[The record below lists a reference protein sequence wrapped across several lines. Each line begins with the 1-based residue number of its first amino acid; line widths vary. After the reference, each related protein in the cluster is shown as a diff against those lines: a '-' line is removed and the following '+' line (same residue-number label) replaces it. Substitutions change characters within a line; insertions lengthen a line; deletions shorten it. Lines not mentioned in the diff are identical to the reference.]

1 MSDAHQNAPLS
12 LPGDSE
18 VQNTP
23 MSADRDP
30 AEVLPWLPCTATLEI
45 PLSHFTIRDLSQLGV
60 GSIVTTAYRHLS
72 DIPLWVNGQLIGWAE
87 FEVIDDR
94 LAVRITEMA

>member
-1 MSDAHQNAPLS
+1 MSGSSQDALQPLPSVPAAS
-12 LPGDSE
+12 LEPG
-18 VQNTP
+18 V
-23 MSADRDP
+23 ADRDP
-30 AEVLPWLPCTATLEI
+30 AEVLPWLPCTVSLEI
-45 PLSHFTIRDLSQLGV
+45 PLSHFTIGNLSRLGA

-72 DIPLWVNGQLIGWAE
+72 DIPLWVNGQLIGWVE

>member
-1 MSDAHQNAPLS
+1 MSAANQNAPLS
-12 LPGDSE
+12 LPGDSAAPSE
-18 VQNTP
+18 P
-23 MSADRDP
+23 RSADRDP
-30 AEVLPWLPCTATLEI
+30 AEVLPWLPCTASLEI
-45 PLSHFTIRDLSQLGV
+45 PLSHFTIRDLSQLGA